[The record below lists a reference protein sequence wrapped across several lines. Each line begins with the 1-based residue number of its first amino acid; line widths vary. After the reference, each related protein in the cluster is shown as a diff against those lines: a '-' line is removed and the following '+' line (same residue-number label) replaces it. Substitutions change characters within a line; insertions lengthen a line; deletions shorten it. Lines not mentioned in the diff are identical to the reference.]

1 MGMSTIET
9 QIEKIFRHTRQNSFA
24 TRDRY
29 RDSNRQF
36 AAFLHDRFKVQNIRN
51 ISDKHVVE
59 YVQQRQQEGKSAK
72 TIKNDL
78 AAIRYLHDQV
88 SNPRYTLSDN
98 KQLKEQHGLVLEK
111 TPQITG
117 DRAWTESEYKGMKI
131 LALQSRNREAA
142 DVMTL
147 ARTMGLRIAE
157 AVAARRSQAEAA
169 LRTGI
174 YPVQGEAKNGKHR
187 SVRLSPEAREIFER
201 RLQETPRGGRLFVP
215 VGEKTH
221 RVVNRLEKFLAYHRH
236 KIESQEG
243 RQQRTD
249 RRDEVTSKPLTF
261 HGLRYNYVQQQMN
274 QEQERGFS
282 EEQAAAIVS
291 QEVGHERTD
300 VIAIYQG
307 GK

>member
-1 MGMSTIET
+1 MGMSTIEA
-9 QIEKIFRHTRQNSFA
+9 QIEKVFRHTRQNSFA

-29 RDSNRQF
+29 KDSCRQF
-36 AAFLHDRFKVQNIRN
+36 AAFLHERFKVQNIRN
-51 ISDKHVVE
+51 LSDKHVVE
-59 YVQQRQQEGKSAK
+59 YVQNRQQESKSAK

-98 KQLKEQHGLVLEK
+98 KQLKERHGLVLEDPANNGRQGLDGIRVQRDEDAGSAGRK
-111 TPQITG
+111 
-117 DRAWTESEYKGMKI
+117 
-131 LALQSRNREAA
+131 SRSSRCNDLGTDNGTA
-142 DVMTL
+142 DSGS
-147 ARTMGLRIAE
+147 RSSSPIASRDG
-157 AVAARRSQAEAA
+157 ASYRNLSGA
-169 LRTGI
+169 
-174 YPVQGEAKNGKHR
+174 GEAKNGKHR
-187 SVRLSPEAREIFER
+187 SVRLSPEARGIFER

-236 KIESQEG
+236 KIESTEG
-243 RQQRTD
+243 RQLRID
-249 RRDEVTSKPLTF
+249 RRDEVNSKPLTF
-261 HGLRYNYVQQQMN
+261 HGLRYNYVQQRMN

-282 EEQAAAIVS
+282 EEQASAIVS